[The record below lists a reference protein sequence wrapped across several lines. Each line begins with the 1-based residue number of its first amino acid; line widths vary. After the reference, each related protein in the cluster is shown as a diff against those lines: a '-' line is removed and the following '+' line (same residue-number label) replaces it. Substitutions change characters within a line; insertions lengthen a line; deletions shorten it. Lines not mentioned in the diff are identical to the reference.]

1 MRRRRR
7 SCRASARRTPLD
19 TSRTLSELSGM
30 DLYLKME
37 NLQRTGSFKLRG
49 AYNKIYSLSDSER
62 RRGVV
67 AASAGNHAQGVAHA
81 ATLLDTK
88 STIVMP
94 ESASPAKID
103 ATKGYGA
110 RVILHG
116 STFDETLEMAR
127 EDSLEGG

>member
-1 MRRRRR
+1 M
-7 SCRASARRTPLD
+7 TPLD

-49 AYNKIYSLSDSER
+49 AYNKIHSLSDSER
-62 RRGVV
+62 KKGVV

-110 RVILHG
+110 RVVLHG
-116 STFDETLEMAR
+116 AIFDETLEMAR
-127 EDSLEGG
+127 KISRRRGAPSSTPSTTRR